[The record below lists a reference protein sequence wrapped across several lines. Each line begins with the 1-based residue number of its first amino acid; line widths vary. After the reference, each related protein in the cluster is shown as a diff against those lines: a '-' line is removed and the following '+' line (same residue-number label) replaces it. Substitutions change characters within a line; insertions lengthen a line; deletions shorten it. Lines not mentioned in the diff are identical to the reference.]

1 MAEGKRVAGYA
12 VVDDQDVI
20 EAKALLTG
28 WSAQRVELWALI
40 RALELGR
47 GKRINIYM
55 DSKYAFATL
64 HVHGAIYRERGLL
77 TAVGKEIKNKEEI
90 LQLLEAVRA
99 PTEVAV
105 IHCKGHQKPDTMI
118 ARGNQRADQAAK
130 EAAVGPDHIEVTP
143 RYWGLS

>member
-1 MAEGKRVAGYA
+1 MVQVKVGGCSLPFMIDTGAEHS
-12 VVDDQDVI
+12 VV
-20 EAKALLTG
+20 T
-28 WSAQRVELWALI
+28 
-40 RALELGR
+40 
-47 GKRINIYM
+47 
-55 DSKYAFATL
+55 TL

-105 IHCKGHQKPDTMI
+105 IHFKGHQKPDTMI